1 MSLTQARKFLD
12 QNKMVVITGIQGS
25 GKTFLAKSLVTY
37 LNKNGGEMKSIWIS
51 NIELLK
57 NQTKSIEEFDTYVFD
72 GIFYELQTNKK
83 FDETFKA
90 LNKYLH
96 STKRPY
102 LILTIP
108 SYIWQKHTRCIEY
121 EAKLSEVRVDLDKR
135 SESEKRTILTFL
147 RNRYDVSRGQAERI
161 CNLQNSLLTEVSNS
175 IGFPAL
181 ISWMC
186 KQPSETKFEKLLQ
199 SPLESMS
206 NAVAS
211 LKKAPLKERG
221 KYLILAYMS
230 LKDGKMDVD
239 NVNKDLFDH
248 LKKKYVPG
256 FVDKDLAKYAKSMI
270 GYYLLSNDDGSFE
283 FDSNILK
290 KIVFVSV
297 AKENVL
303 FVQSNYKNEYLK
315 YVIPT
320 ELCPDDMDTIYAECF
335 TRV

>member
-1 MSLTQARKFLD
+1 
-12 QNKMVVITGIQGS
+12 MVVITGIQGS

-37 LNKNGGEMKSIWIS
+37 LNRNGGEMKSIWIS
-51 NIELLK
+51 NIKLLK
-57 NQTKSIEEFDTYVFD
+57 NQTKSIGEFDIYVFD
-72 GIFYELQTNKK
+72 GIFYELQMKEK
-83 FDETFKA
+83 FEETLKA
-90 LNKYLH
+90 FNKYLY

-108 SYIWQKHTRCIEY
+108 SYIWQKHTRCFEF
-121 EAKLSEVRVDLDKR
+121 EAKLGEVRIDLDKR
-135 SESEKRTILTFL
+135 SESEKRTLLTILM
-147 RNRYDVSRGQAERI
+147 NRYDVPRGQAKNI
-161 CNLQNSLLTEVSNS
+161 CELQNDLLKEASNS

-181 ISWMC
+181 ISYMC
-186 KQPSETKFEKLLQ
+186 KQPNGTELKKLLK
-199 SPLESMS
+199 SPLKSMS
-206 NAVAS
+206 NTVAS
-211 LKKAPLKERG
+211 LKKASLEESG

-239 NVNKDLFDH
+239 NMNKDLFNY
-248 LKKKYVPG
+248 LKKTYVPE

-270 GYYLLSNDDGSFE
+270 GYYLLSNDENSFE

-297 AKENVL
+297 AKENAL
-303 FVQSNYKNEYLK
+303 FVQINCKNEYLK
-315 YVIPT
+315 YTIPT